1 MSLLA
6 SLLGRRFFLC
16 FPVQPPFSPADFAIS
31 SVNEKS
37 LPSEDCSAGT
47 CLSALPA
54 LHRAPPSNVD
64 KEARILLKKL
74 SLRLA
79 KKWEKPRSEVRGFV
93 IAHASAAT
101 VRATH
106 LCLCGSRIPT
116 SKARNCLLQ
125 WEDKAGPGLFRGWDP
140 SEPALI
146 GALLLLR
153 PAQDATCSGSQL
165 EPVRAAANA
174 SGSQSARSL
183 CFSLPTKLAACFP
196 LSVDGWK
203 MGSDAALRAARKARE
218 DCRTIVSC
226 LTARAFGSASDA
238 KTEKRSSRRLHALT
252 LWPVSRTRL
261 SCERARCARVA
272 LPSWIKDQVSRVKR

>member
-1 MSLLA
+1 VLALA
-6 SLLGRRFFLC
+6 SQRCRHSIAPPEQRR
-16 FPVQPPFSPADFAIS
+16 QG
-31 SVNEKS
+31 
-37 LPSEDCSAGT
+37 SEDLAEETVTPARREVGETPLQSSRVCQRPRERCHCQSHPP
-47 CLSALPA
+47 LS
-54 LHRAPPSNVD
+54 
-64 KEARILLKKL
+64 
-74 SLRLA
+74 
-79 KKWEKPRSEVRGFV
+79 PRSKV
-93 IAHASAAT
+93 
-101 VRATH
+101 
-106 LCLCGSRIPT
+106 
-116 SKARNCLLQ
+116 RNCLPR
-125 WEDKAGPGLFRGWDP
+125 WEDKEGLGLLRRWDP

-146 GALLLLR
+146 GALLLLQ
-153 PAQDATCSGSQL
+153 PAQDATCLGSQL